1 MPVEQSFF
9 NSPLGILEIKVTN
22 YFVCS
27 ILFTNTNKKTIPITE
42 NTNTPQ
48 NKYPLTMSCHQ
59 QLSEYFNG
67 KRILFEL
74 PFQQTGTN
82 FQQKIWNE
90 LTSILYGKTISYLE
104 LSRKIGNS
112 KAIRAVGSANGN
124 NSICIVVPCHRVI
137 GSNGALKGYNGDL
150 WRKKWLLEHEGKYI
164 NGMHS

>member
-1 MPVEQSFF
+1 
-9 NSPLGILEIKVTN
+9 
-22 YFVCS
+22 
-27 ILFTNTNKKTIPITE
+27 
-42 NTNTPQ
+42 
-48 NKYPLTMSCHQ
+48 MSCHQ

-90 LTSILYGKTISYLE
+90 LTSIPYGKTISYLE